1 MPAGA
6 SQTTPFTDRGRNRSA
21 RRHPSNTLKFVG
33 LELASRTGV
42 IMETILHDLRF
53 GGRLLIKKPGFTA
66 IAVVTLALGIGAN
79 TAIFSVVNS
88 VLLRALPYPEPQR
101 LVTMRSN
108 QSVPDLEDIRLRC
121 QSFEYFGGSV
131 MQPQDYIGDGEPL
144 QLQASLINADL
155 FKALGAQAAIGRT
168 ISDEDDRFGA
178 DPVVVLAHGFWQRT
192 FGGDPNILGRS
203 IQLSGKAYTV
213 VGVMPA
219 DFIMPTETPDV
230 WGSVRVVNPIAA
242 QFRGV
247 HFLRTY
253 IRLKPGVTLSQAAAE
268 MEGIDQWLAQQYP
281 EENKGRRT
289 ILLSLHE
296 RIVANSRSALLI
308 LLGAV
313 ALVLLIACANFANL
327 LLARAAGRRQEIVI
341 RAALGAGRWRLI
353 RQMLTESTLL
363 SVLGGAGGLLLAKWG
378 VDLLTALKPANL
390 PRLSSIG
397 IDGWVLAFT
406 LGVSILTGIVF
417 GLLPAMSASKLDVN
431 DALKEG
437 GRASTGGIARH
448 RVRSTLVVSEI
459 ALALVLL
466 IGAGLLIKSIWTL
479 RTVDPG
485 FNAENL
491 LTMRVE
497 LPESRYKEIPK
508 QIQFRDRALEA
519 VNSIPGA
526 QAAMISELPMTENL
540 MHNFVIEGRPPLSPG
555 EEPDLETRTVAGDYF
570 STMGIPVIQ
579 GRDFTSQDRAD
590 ATPVGLVN
598 QSFVREYFP
607 DENPIGARIAWAR
620 ANPRRWMTII
630 GVVGD
635 VRHYGLNL
643 PELPAFYNTYQQ
655 QDQPWK
661 RWAYM
666 AVRTDGSNPTIAAQV
681 KNQIWSVDKQIPV
694 TKQRPMTEVMSA
706 SLAAQRFNMTLMGI
720 FASVA
725 LLLAAI
731 GIYGVISYSVT
742 QRTHEIGVRM
752 ALGARSGDV
761 LKGVMKEGMLLAGIG
776 VATGL
781 GAAFAVTRV
790 MASLLFGVSTTDPFI
805 FAGISL
811 ILIGVALGATFIP
824 ARRATK
830 VDPMIALRY
839 E

>member
-1 MPAGA
+1 
-6 SQTTPFTDRGRNRSA
+6 
-21 RRHPSNTLKFVG
+21 
-33 LELASRTGV
+33 
-42 IMETILHDLRF
+42 METFLHDLRF
-53 GGRLLIKKPGFTA
+53 GGRLLIRKPAFTA
-66 IAVVTLALGIGAN
+66 IAVITLALGIGAN

-88 VLLRALPYPEPQR
+88 VLLRPLPYPEPER

-108 QSVPDLEDIRLRC
+108 QSVLDLEDIRSRS

-131 MQPQDYIGDGEPL
+131 MQAQDYTSDGEPL
-144 QLQASLINADL
+144 QVQASLINADL
-155 FKALGAQAAIGRT
+155 FKALGAKAAIGRT
-168 ISDEDDRFGA
+168 ISDEEDRFGA
-178 DPVVVLAHGFWQRT
+178 DPVVVLAHGFWQRN
-192 FGGDPNILGRS
+192 FGGAANIVGKT
-203 IQLSGKAYTV
+203 IQVSGKSYTV
-213 VGVMPA
+213 IGVMPA
-219 DFIMPTETPDV
+219 DFIMPTEMPDL
-230 WGSVRVVNPIAA
+230 WASVRVVNPIAA

-253 IRLKPGVTLSQAAAE
+253 IRLKPGVSLSQALGE
-268 MEGIDQWLAQQYP
+268 MEGIDRWLAQQYP

-289 ILLSLHE
+289 VLLSLHE
-296 RIVANSRSALLI
+296 RVVANTRSALLI

-313 ALVLLIACANFANL
+313 GLVLLIACANFANL

-363 SVLGGAGGLLLAKWG
+363 AVLGGAGGLLLAKWG

-397 IDGWVLAFT
+397 IDGWGLAFT
-406 LGVSILTGIVF
+406 LVVSILTGIVF
-417 GLLPAMSASKLDVN
+417 GLLPALSASKLDVN
-431 DALKEG
+431 EALKEG
-437 GRASTGGIARH
+437 GRASTGGIGRH
-448 RVRSTLVVSEI
+448 RVRSLLVVSEI

-479 RTVDPG
+479 RTIDPG
-485 FNAENL
+485 FNPENL
-491 LTMRVE
+491 LTMRIE

-508 QIQFRDRALEA
+508 QIQFRERALEA
-519 VNSIPGA
+519 VNAIPGV

-540 MHNFVIEGRPPLSPG
+540 MHNFVIDGRPPLSPG
-555 EEPDLETRTVAGDYF
+555 EEPELETRTVAGDYF
-570 STMGIPVIQ
+570 RTMRIPVHQ
-579 GRDFTSQDRAD
+579 GRDFTAQDRAD
-590 ATPVGLVN
+590 APPVGLVN
-598 QSFVREYFP
+598 ESFVREYFP
-607 DENPIGARIAWAR
+607 NENPIGRRIAWAR
-620 ANPRRWMTII
+620 GNPRRWMTII

-635 VRHYGLNL
+635 VKHYGLNL

-661 RWAYM
+661 RWMYL
-666 AVRTDGSNPTIAAQV
+666 AVRADGNSEALAGQMKT
-681 KNQIWSVDKQIPV
+681 QIWSVDKQIPV
-694 TKQRPMTEVMSA
+694 TKLRTMADVMAA

-720 FASVA
+720 FAAVA

-742 QRTHEIGVRM
+742 QRTHEIGIRM
-752 ALGARSGDV
+752 ALGAETGDV
-761 LKGVMKEGMLLAGIG
+761 LRTVLRQGLQLAGIG
-776 VATGL
+776 VALGI
-781 GAAFAVTRV
+781 GAAFALTRV
-790 MASLLFGVSTTDPFI
+790 MSSLLFGVSATDPVI
-805 FAGISL
+805 FASISI
-811 ILIGVALGATFIP
+811 ILTGVALGATFIP

>member
-1 MPAGA
+1 MD
-6 SQTTPFTDRGRNRSA
+6 SF
-21 RRHPSNTLKFVG
+21 
-33 LELASRTGV
+33 
-42 IMETILHDLRF
+42 LHDLRF
-53 GGRLLIKKPGFTA
+53 GGRLLIKKPAFTT
-66 IAVVTLALGIGAN
+66 IAVITLALGIGAN

-88 VLLRALPYPEPQR
+88 VLLRPLPYPEPER

-108 QSVPDLEDIRLRC
+108 QSLPDVDDIKARS

-131 MQPQDYIGDGEPL
+131 MQPQDYLGDVEPL
-144 QLQASLINADL
+144 QVQASLINADL
-155 FKALGAQAAIGRT
+155 FKALGAMAAIGRT
-168 ISDEDDRFGA
+168 ISDEDDRVGA
-178 DPVVVLAHGFWQRT
+178 DPVVVLAHGFWQQT
-192 FGGDPNILGRS
+192 FGGDANIIGKT
-203 IQLSGKAYTV
+203 IQLSGKPYTV

-219 DFIMPTETPDV
+219 DFNMPTETPDV
-230 WGSVRVVNPIAA
+230 WASVRVVNPVAA

-253 IRLKPGVTLSQAAAE
+253 IRLKPGVSLSQALGE
-268 MEGIDQWLAQQYP
+268 MEGIDRWLAQQYP
-281 EENKGRRT
+281 EDNKGRRT
-289 ILLSLHE
+289 VLLSLHE
-296 RIVANSRSALLI
+296 RIVANTRSSLLI
-308 LLGAV
+308 MLGAV
-313 ALVLLIACANFANL
+313 GLVLLIACANFANL

-363 SVLGGAGGLLLAKWG
+363 SLLGGAGGLLLAKWG
-378 VDLLTALKPANL
+378 VDLLTGLKPANL
-390 PRLSSIG
+390 PRLASIG
-397 IDGWVLAFT
+397 IDEWVLAFT
-406 LGVSILTGIVF
+406 IGVSVLTGIVF
-417 GLLPAMSASKLDVN
+417 GLVPALSASKLDVN
-431 DALKEG
+431 EALKEG
-437 GRASTGGIARH
+437 GRASTGGIVRH
-448 RVRSTLVVSEI
+448 RVRSLLVVSEV

-485 FNAENL
+485 FNPENL

-519 VNSIPGA
+519 VSSIPGV
-526 QAAMISELPMTENL
+526 QAAMISELPMTDRL
-540 MHNFVIEGRPPLSPG
+540 MHNFVIDGRPPLQPG
-555 EEPDLETRTVAGDYF
+555 EEPELETRTVAGDYF
-570 STMGIPVIQ
+570 RTMGIPVLQ
-579 GRDFTSQDRAD
+579 GRDFTAQDRAE
-590 ATPVGLVN
+590 APPVGLVN

-620 ANPRRWMTII
+620 ANPRRWMTIV

-635 VRHYGLNL
+635 VKHYGLNL
-643 PELPAFYNTYQQ
+643 PELPAFYSTFQQ

-661 RWAYM
+661 RWTYL
-666 AVRTDGSNPTIAAQV
+666 AVRSDENNEGLAGQV
-681 KNQIWSVDKQIPV
+681 KGQIWSVDKQIPV
-694 TKQRPMTEVMSA
+694 TRLRPMTDVMSA
-706 SLAAQRFNMTLMGI
+706 SLAAERFNMTLMGI
-720 FASVA
+720 FAAVA

-752 ALGARSGDV
+752 ALGAKAGDV
-761 LKGVMKEGMLLAGIG
+761 LRGVLKEGMLLAGIG
-776 VATGL
+776 VAIGM
-781 GAAFAVTRV
+781 GAAFALSRV
-790 MASLLFGVSTTDPFI
+790 MSSLLFGVSTTDPMI
-805 FAGISL
+805 FVSIPI

-824 ARRATK
+824 ALRATR

>member
-1 MPAGA
+1 
-6 SQTTPFTDRGRNRSA
+6 
-21 RRHPSNTLKFVG
+21 
-33 LELASRTGV
+33 
-42 IMETILHDLRF
+42 METILHDLRF
-53 GGRLLIKKPGFTA
+53 GGRLLIRKPAFTA
-66 IAVVTLALGIGAN
+66 IAVITLALGIGAN

-88 VLLRALPYPEPQR
+88 VLLRPLPYPAPER
-101 LVTMRSN
+101 LVTMRYN
-108 QSVPDLEDIRLRC
+108 QSVPDLEDIRARC

-131 MQPQDYIGDGEPL
+131 MQPQDYIGDIEPL
-144 QLQASLINADL
+144 QVQASLINADL
-155 FKALGAQAAIGRT
+155 FKALGAKAAIGRT

-192 FGGDPNILGRS
+192 FGGDPNIIGRS

-213 VGVMPA
+213 VGVMPV

-230 WGSVRVVNPIAA
+230 WASVRVVNPIAA

-253 IRLKPGVTLSQAAAE
+253 IRLKPGVSLSQAIGE
-268 MEGIDQWLAQQYP
+268 MEGIDQWLAEQYP
-281 EENKGRRT
+281 EDNKGRHT
-289 ILLSLHE
+289 ILLSLHD
-296 RIVANSRSALLI
+296 RIVANTRSALLI

-313 ALVLLIACANFANL
+313 GLVLLIACANFANL
-327 LLARAAGRRQEIVI
+327 LLARAAGRRQEVVI

-363 SVLGGAGGLLLAKWG
+363 AVLGGAGGLLLAKWG
-378 VDLLTALKPANL
+378 VDLLTALQPANL

-397 IDGWVLAFT
+397 IDGWVLGFT
-406 LGVSILTGIVF
+406 LGVSLLTGLVF
-417 GLLPAMSASKLDVN
+417 GLIPALSASKLDVN
-431 DALKEG
+431 EALKEG
-437 GRASTGGIARH
+437 GRASTGGIIRH
-448 RVRSTLVVSEI
+448 RVRSLLVVSEI

-485 FNAENL
+485 FNPENL
-491 LTMRVE
+491 LTMRIE
-497 LPESRYKEIPK
+497 LPETRYKEIPK
-508 QIQFRDRALEA
+508 QIQFRERALEA
-519 VNSIPGA
+519 VSSIPGA

-540 MHNFVIEGRPPLSPG
+540 MHNFVIDGRPPMAPG
-555 EEPDLETRTVAGDYF
+555 DEPDLETRTVAGDYF
-570 STMGIPVIQ
+570 RTMGISVVQ
-579 GRDFTSQDRAD
+579 GRDFTAQDRAD
-590 ATPVGLVN
+590 TQPVGLVN

-607 DENPIGARIAWAR
+607 DEDVIGARIAWAR
-620 ANPRRWMTII
+620 GNPRRWMTIV
-630 GVVGD
+630 GVVSD
-635 VRHYGLNL
+635 VKHYGLNL

-661 RWAYM
+661 RWSYL
-666 AVRTDGSNPTIAAQV
+666 AVRTDGNNPTLASQV
-681 KNQIWSVDKQIPV
+681 KNQIWTVDKQIPV
-694 TKQRPMTEVMSA
+694 TKLRPMTDVMSA

-720 FASVA
+720 FAAVA

-742 QRTHEIGVRM
+742 QRTHEIGIRM
-752 ALGARSGDV
+752 ALGADTRDV
-761 LKGVMKEGMLLAGIG
+761 LKGVLREGLLLAGAG
-776 VATGL
+776 VAIGL
-781 GAAFAVTRV
+781 GAAYALTRV
-790 MASLLFGVSTTDPFI
+790 MSSLLFNVSTTDPVIFI
-805 FAGISL
+805 SISL

>member
-1 MPAGA
+1 M
-6 SQTTPFTDRGRNRSA
+6 D
-21 RRHPSNTLKFVG
+21 TL
-33 LELASRTGV
+33 
-42 IMETILHDLRF
+42 LHDLRF
-53 GGRLLIKKPGFTA
+53 GSRLLIKKPAFTT
-66 IAVVTLALGIGAN
+66 IAVITLALGIGAN

-88 VLLRALPYPEPQR
+88 VLLRPLPYPNPER

-108 QSVPDLEDIRLRC
+108 QSVPDLEDIRSRC
-121 QSFEYFGGSV
+121 ESFEYFGGSV
-131 MQPQDYIGDGEPL
+131 MQPQDYIGGAEPL
-144 QLQASLINADL
+144 QVQASLINADL
-155 FKALGAQAAIGRT
+155 FKALGAKPAIGRL
-168 ISDEDDRFGA
+168 ISDDDDRFGA
-178 DPVVVLAHGFWQRT
+178 EPVVVLAHGFWQQT
-192 FGGDPNILGRS
+192 FGGDASIIGKP
-203 IQLSGKAYTV
+203 IQLSGKPYTV

-219 DFIMPTETPDV
+219 DFIMPTETPDL
-230 WGSVRVVNPIAA
+230 WASVRVVNPIAA

-253 IRLKPGVTLSQAAAE
+253 IRLKPDVTLSQARGE
-268 MEGIDQWLAQQYP
+268 MESIDQWLAQQYP

-289 ILLSLHE
+289 SLLSLHE
-296 RIVANSRSALLI
+296 RIVATSRSALLV

-313 ALVLLIACANFANL
+313 GLVLLIACANFANL

-390 PRLSSIG
+390 PRLASIG
-397 IDGWVLAFT
+397 IDGWVLGFT
-406 LGVSILTGIVF
+406 LGVSLLTGLIF
-417 GLLPAMSASKLDVN
+417 GLVPALSASKLDVN
-431 DALKEG
+431 EALKEG
-437 GRASTGGIARH
+437 GRASTGGVTRH
-448 RVRSTLVVSEI
+448 RVRSVLVVSEI
-459 ALALVLL
+459 ALAVVLL
-466 IGAGLLIKSIWTL
+466 IGAGLLIKNMWNL
-479 RTVDPG
+479 RTIDPG
-485 FNAENL
+485 FDPQNL
-491 LTMRVE
+491 LTMRIE

-519 VNSIPGA
+519 VTGIPGV

-540 MHNFVIEGRPPLSPG
+540 MHNFVIDGRPPVPPG
-555 EEPDLETRTVAGDYF
+555 EEPELETRTVAGDYF
-570 STMGIPVIQ
+570 RTMGIPVLQ
-579 GRDFTSQDRAD
+579 GRDFTVQDKAD
-590 ATPVGLVN
+590 APPVGLVN

-607 DENPIGARIAWAR
+607 DENPIGGRIAWAR
-620 ANPRRWMTII
+620 GNPRRWMTIV

-635 VRHYGLNL
+635 VKHYGLNL
-643 PELPAFYNTYQQ
+643 PEEPAFYNTYQQ

-666 AVRTDGSNPTIAAQV
+666 AVRADGGNANLAGQV

-694 TKQRPMTEVMSA
+694 TKLRPMTEVMSA

-720 FASVA
+720 FATVA

-742 QRTHEIGVRM
+742 QRTHEIGIRM
-752 ALGARSGDV
+752 ALGAETSVV
-761 LKGVMKEGMLLAGIG
+761 LRGVLWEGILLAGIG
-776 VATGL
+776 VAIGL

-790 MASLLFGVSTTDPFI
+790 MSSLLFGVSTTDPVI
-805 FAGISL
+805 FASISI
-811 ILIGVALGATFIP
+811 ILIGVALVATFIP

>member
-1 MPAGA
+1 
-6 SQTTPFTDRGRNRSA
+6 
-21 RRHPSNTLKFVG
+21 
-33 LELASRTGV
+33 
-42 IMETILHDLRF
+42 METILHDLRF
-53 GGRLLIKKPGFTA
+53 GGRLLIRKPAFTA
-66 IAVVTLALGIGAN
+66 IAVITLALGIGAN

-88 VLLRALPYPEPQR
+88 VLLRPLPYPAPER

-108 QSVPDLEDIRLRC
+108 QSVPDLEDIRARC

-131 MQPQDYIGDGEPL
+131 MQPQDYIGDIEPL
-144 QLQASLINADL
+144 QVQASLINADL
-155 FKALGAQAAIGRT
+155 FKALGAKAAIGRT

-192 FGGDPNILGRS
+192 FGGDPNIIGRS

-213 VGVMPA
+213 VGVMPV

-230 WGSVRVVNPIAA
+230 WASVRVVNPIAA

-253 IRLKPGVTLSQAAAE
+253 IRLKPGVSLSQAIGE
-268 MEGIDQWLAQQYP
+268 MEGIDQWLAEQYP
-281 EENKGRRT
+281 EDNKGRHT
-289 ILLSLHE
+289 ILLSLHD
-296 RIVANSRSALLI
+296 RIVANTRSALLI

-313 ALVLLIACANFANL
+313 GLVLLIACANFANL
-327 LLARAAGRRQEIVI
+327 LLARAAGRRQEVVI

-363 SVLGGAGGLLLAKWG
+363 AVLGGAGGLLLAKWG
-378 VDLLTALKPANL
+378 VDLLTALQPANL
-390 PRLSSIG
+390 PRLSTIG
-397 IDGWVLAFT
+397 IDGWVLGFT
-406 LGVSILTGIVF
+406 LGVSLLTGLVF
-417 GLLPAMSASKLDVN
+417 GLIPALSASKLDVN
-431 DALKEG
+431 EALKEG
-437 GRASTGGIARH
+437 GRASTGGIIRH
-448 RVRSTLVVSEI
+448 RVRSLLVVSEI

-485 FNAENL
+485 FNPENL
-491 LTMRVE
+491 LTMRIE
-497 LPESRYKEIPK
+497 LPETRYKEIPK
-508 QIQFRDRALEA
+508 QIQFRERALEA
-519 VNSIPGA
+519 VSSIPGA

-540 MHNFVIEGRPPLSPG
+540 MHNFVIDGRPPMAPG
-555 EEPDLETRTVAGDYF
+555 DEPDLETRTVAGDYF
-570 STMGIPVIQ
+570 RTMGISVVQ
-579 GRDFTSQDRAD
+579 GRDFTAQDRAD
-590 ATPVGLVN
+590 TQPVGLVN

-607 DENPIGARIAWAR
+607 DEDVIGARIAWAR
-620 ANPRRWMTII
+620 GNPRRWMTIV
-630 GVVGD
+630 GVVSD
-635 VRHYGLNL
+635 VKHYGLNL

-661 RWAYM
+661 RWSYL
-666 AVRTDGSNPTIAAQV
+666 AVRTDGNNPTLASQV
-681 KNQIWSVDKQIPV
+681 KNQIWTVDKQIPV
-694 TKQRPMTEVMSA
+694 TKLRPMTDVMSA

-720 FASVA
+720 FAAVA

-742 QRTHEIGVRM
+742 QRTHEIGIRM
-752 ALGARSGDV
+752 ALGADTRDV
-761 LKGVMKEGMLLAGIG
+761 LKGVLREGLLLAGAG
-776 VATGL
+776 VVIGL
-781 GAAFAVTRV
+781 GAAYALTRV
-790 MASLLFGVSTTDPFI
+790 MSSLLFNVSTTDPVIFI
-805 FAGISL
+805 SISL

>member
-1 MPAGA
+1 MG
-6 SQTTPFTDRGRNRSA
+6 TF
-21 RRHPSNTLKFVG
+21 
-33 LELASRTGV
+33 
-42 IMETILHDLRF
+42 LHDLRF
-53 GGRLLIKKPGFTA
+53 GGRLLIKKPAFTT
-66 IAVVTLALGIGAN
+66 IAVITLALGIGAN

-88 VLLRALPYPEPQR
+88 VLLRPLPYPEPER

-108 QSVPDLEDIRLRC
+108 QSLPDVDDIKARC

-131 MQPQDYIGDGEPL
+131 MQPQDYIGDAEPL
-144 QLQASLINADL
+144 QVQASLINADL
-155 FKALGAQAAIGRT
+155 FKALGARAAIGRT
-168 ISDEDDRFGA
+168 ISDDDDRIGA
-178 DPVVVLAHGFWQRT
+178 DPVVVLAHGFWQQA
-192 FGGDPNILGRS
+192 FGGDANIIGKA

-230 WGSVRVVNPIAA
+230 WASVRVVNPVAA

-253 IRLKPGVTLSQAAAE
+253 IRLKPGVSLTQALGE

-281 EENKGRRT
+281 EDNKGRRT
-289 ILLSLHE
+289 VLLSLHE
-296 RIVANSRSALLI
+296 RIVATTRSSLLI
-308 LLGAV
+308 MLGAV
-313 ALVLLIACANFANL
+313 GLVLLIACANFANL

-397 IDGWVLAFT
+397 IDEWVLGFT
-406 LGVSILTGIVF
+406 IGVSVLTGIVF
-417 GLLPAMSASKLDVN
+417 GLVPALNASKLDVN
-431 DALKEG
+431 EALKEG
-437 GRASTGGIARH
+437 GRASTGGIGRH
-448 RVRSTLVVSEI
+448 RVRSLLVVSEI

-479 RTVDPG
+479 RAIDPG
-485 FNAENL
+485 FNPENL
-491 LTMRVE
+491 LTMRIE

-508 QIQFRDRALEA
+508 QIQYRDRALES
-519 VNSIPGA
+519 VNAIPGV
-526 QAAMISELPMTENL
+526 QAAMISELPMTDRL
-540 MHNFVIEGRPPLSPG
+540 MHNFVIDGRPPLQPG
-555 EEPDLETRTVAGDYF
+555 EEPELETRTVAGDYF
-570 STMGIPVIQ
+570 RTMGIPVLQ
-579 GRDFTSQDRAD
+579 GRDFTAEDRVD
-590 ATPVGLVN
+590 SPPVGLVN

-620 ANPRRWMTII
+620 GNPRRWMTIV

-635 VRHYGLNL
+635 VKHYGLNL
-643 PELPAFYNTYQQ
+643 PELPAFYSTFQQ

-661 RWAYM
+661 RWTYL
-666 AVRTDGSNPTIAAQV
+666 AVRSDGDNPGLAGQV
-681 KNQIWSVDKQIPV
+681 KNQIWSIDKQIPV
-694 TKQRPMTEVMSA
+694 TRLRPMTDVMSA
-706 SLAAQRFNMTLMGI
+706 SLAAERFNMTLMGT
-720 FASVA
+720 FAGVA

-752 ALGARSGDV
+752 ALGAKAGDV
-761 LKGVMKEGMLLAGIG
+761 LRGVLTEGLLLAGVG
-776 VATGL
+776 VAIGL
-781 GAAFAVTRV
+781 GAAFAVSRV
-790 MASLLFGVSTTDPFI
+790 MSSLLFGVSATDPMI
-805 FAGISL
+805 FVAVPV
-811 ILIGVALGATFIP
+811 ILIGVAVGATFIP
-824 ARRATK
+824 ALRATK

>member
-1 MPAGA
+1 
-6 SQTTPFTDRGRNRSA
+6 
-21 RRHPSNTLKFVG
+21 
-33 LELASRTGV
+33 
-42 IMETILHDLRF
+42 METILHDLRF
-53 GGRLLIKKPGFTA
+53 GGRLLIRKPAFTA
-66 IAVVTLALGIGAN
+66 IAVITLALGIGAN

-88 VLLRALPYPEPQR
+88 VLLRPLPYPAPER
-101 LVTMRSN
+101 LVTMRYN
-108 QSVPDLEDIRLRC
+108 QSVPDLEDIRARC

-131 MQPQDYIGDGEPL
+131 MQPQDYIGDIEPL
-144 QLQASLINADL
+144 QVQASLINADL
-155 FKALGAQAAIGRT
+155 FKALGAKAAIGRT

-192 FGGDPNILGRS
+192 FGGDPNIIGRS

-213 VGVMPA
+213 VGVMPV

-230 WGSVRVVNPIAA
+230 WASVRVVNPIAA

-253 IRLKPGVTLSQAAAE
+253 IRLKPGVSLSQAIGE
-268 MEGIDQWLAQQYP
+268 MEGIDQWLAEQYP
-281 EENKGRRT
+281 EDNKGRHT
-289 ILLSLHE
+289 ILLSLHD
-296 RIVANSRSALLI
+296 RIVANTRSALLI

-313 ALVLLIACANFANL
+313 GLVLLIACANFANL
-327 LLARAAGRRQEIVI
+327 LLARAAGRRQEVVI

-363 SVLGGAGGLLLAKWG
+363 AVLGGAGGLLLAKWG
-378 VDLLTALKPANL
+378 VDLLTALQPANL

-397 IDGWVLAFT
+397 IDGWVLGFT
-406 LGVSILTGIVF
+406 LGVSLLTGLVF
-417 GLLPAMSASKLDVN
+417 GLIPALSASKLDVN
-431 DALKEG
+431 EALKEG
-437 GRASTGGIARH
+437 GRASTGGIIRH
-448 RVRSTLVVSEI
+448 RVRSLLVVSEI

-485 FNAENL
+485 FNPENL
-491 LTMRVE
+491 LTMRIE
-497 LPESRYKEIPK
+497 LPETRYKEIPK
-508 QIQFRDRALEA
+508 QIQFRERALEA
-519 VNSIPGA
+519 VSSIPGA

-540 MHNFVIEGRPPLSPG
+540 MHNFVIDGRPPMAPG
-555 EEPDLETRTVAGDYF
+555 DEPDLETRTVAGDYF
-570 STMGIPVIQ
+570 RTMGISVVQ
-579 GRDFTSQDRAD
+579 GRDFTAQDRAD
-590 ATPVGLVN
+590 TQPVGLVN

-607 DENPIGARIAWAR
+607 DEDVIGARIAWAR
-620 ANPRRWMTII
+620 GNPRRWMTIV
-630 GVVGD
+630 GVVSD
-635 VRHYGLNL
+635 VKHYGLNL

-661 RWAYM
+661 RWSYL
-666 AVRTDGSNPTIAAQV
+666 AVRTDGNNPALASQV
-681 KNQIWSVDKQIPV
+681 KNQIWTVDKQIPV
-694 TKQRPMTEVMSA
+694 TKLRPMTDVMSA

-720 FASVA
+720 FAAVA

-742 QRTHEIGVRM
+742 QRTHEIGIRM
-752 ALGARSGDV
+752 ALGADTRDV
-761 LKGVMKEGMLLAGIG
+761 LKGVLREGLLLAGAG
-776 VATGL
+776 VVIGL
-781 GAAFAVTRV
+781 GAAYALTRV
-790 MASLLFGVSTTDPFI
+790 MSSLLFNVSTTDPVIFI
-805 FAGISL
+805 SISL